1 MAVIKIKIYEFY
13 NNLYAS
19 INKDCAICFLY
30 KDICLSNSYVHNK
43 QVKEIPLYEFI
54 LASKYKNERN
64 TIKKISN
71 DIRNHC
77 KDCRFYHNCKTI
89 EEGLINYKETNKI
102 IKELK
107 ELIKNNSEID

>member
-1 MAVIKIKIYEFY
+1 MVVIKIIIYELVDH
-13 NNLYAS
+13 LYAS
-19 INKDCAICFLY
+19 INKDCSISFLRN
-30 KDICLSNSYVHNK
+30 DICLSNSHIYNK
-43 QVKEIPLYEFI
+43 YVKEIPLYEFI

-64 TIKKISN
+64 TIKLINN

-77 KDCRFYHNCKTI
+77 KECRFYSGCEAI
-89 EEGLINYKETNKI
+89 VEGLINYKETNKV

>member
-1 MAVIKIKIYEFY
+1 MVVIKIIIYELFGH
-13 NNLYAS
+13 LYAS
-19 INKDCAICFLY
+19 INKDCSISFLY
-30 KDICLSNSYVHNK
+30 NDICLSNLHIYNK
-43 QVKEIPLYEFI
+43 HAKKIPLYEFI

-64 TIKKISN
+64 AIKQINN

-77 KDCRFYHNCKTI
+77 KECRFYSNCKTV